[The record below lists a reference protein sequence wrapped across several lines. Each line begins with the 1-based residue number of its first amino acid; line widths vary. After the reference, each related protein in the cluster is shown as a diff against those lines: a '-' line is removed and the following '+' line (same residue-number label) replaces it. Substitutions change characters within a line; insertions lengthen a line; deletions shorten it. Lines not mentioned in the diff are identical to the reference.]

1 MVVMNEFQPL
11 SHTPCV
17 AAVKYAIVLWRLHFV
32 SVPNNNRMGSV
43 VLNEVKARND
53 NKEFIDKVIGCD
65 DSDEDDSET
74 DA

>member
-1 MVVMNEFQPL
+1 
-11 SHTPCV
+11 
-17 AAVKYAIVLWRLHFV
+17 
-32 SVPNNNRMGSV
+32 MGSV